1 VVVRGHGPR
10 RKLTRR
16 ERDVLV
22 ALCTPLG
29 DGGAFVEPAS
39 SRAMAETLGISEA
52 AVKQHL
58 LQLYDKFEIDDGE
71 RRRTRLANKAV
82 AAGVVSLAKDERKA
96 GTPEDELALARRAAA
111 LRNWPRAFEHL
122 SRMPPDRIE
131 DSADD
136 QELLGEAAVW
146 SGHPEESIV
155 ARQRAYAL
163 HVKAG
168 RAPRAAVVA
177 LQLVINH
184 VMRNQLGQ
192 ASGWLAKAR
201 RHLDGCTDD
210 LARGHLLLTDAVF
223 AMFGGH
229 LEAAV
234 ATAEQAVEIADRT
247 GDVDLRAL
255 ALSVQGYALS
265 VLGRPSEARPK
276 LDEAMAGATGGELGP
291 FATGFVYC
299 RTVCASLDTLDYQRA
314 LEWTEAIERTRADAC
329 TAGFPGDCRA
339 HRATIYVMRG
349 DWEAGER
356 EARVAVEEARTTDV
370 RHAGIAQNELGM
382 VRLRSGD
389 LAGAEQAFLLA
400 HQFGS
405 SPQPGLALL
414 HSARGDHQQAR
425 AMIEAAVE
433 QAPPGTPARAK
444 LVAAMF
450 EIAMGVPDL
459 AAAEAALDQ
468 LCRMAGTVPLLRAA
482 AATSEGV
489 LRLAKGDAQAACA
502 ALRTAV
508 TTWLSAGAPYEAA
521 CARIHLARAL
531 VEVGDG
537 PSATLEIGAARPVL
551 QRLGATPALAQADE
565 ALNRVQS
572 LPPRTR

>member
-1 VVVRGHGPR
+1 VVVRRDGPR

-22 ALCTPLG
+22 ALCTPLS

-82 AAGVVSLAKDERKA
+82 AAGVVTLAEDGAKA
-96 GTPEDELALARRAAA
+96 GARGDELALARKAAA
-111 LRNWPRAFEHL
+111 LRNWSRAFEHL
-122 SRMPPDRIE
+122 SRVPPDRIE

-146 SGHPEESIV
+146 SGHPEASIV

-184 VMRNQLGQ
+184 IMRNQMSQ

-201 RHLDGCTDD
+201 RHVDGCADD
-210 LARGHLLLTDAVF
+210 LPRGHLLLTDAAF
-223 AMFGGH
+223 AMYGGQ

-234 ATAEQAVEIADRT
+234 AAAEQAVEIADRA
-247 GDVDLRAL
+247 GDADLRAS

-265 VLGRPSEARPK
+265 VLGRPDEARPK
-276 LDEAMAGATGGELGP
+276 LDEAMAGATAGELGP

-314 LEWTEAIERTRADAC
+314 LEWTDAIERARADAC
-329 TAGFPGDCRA
+329 TAGLPGDCRA
-339 HRATIYVMRG
+339 HRATIFVMRG
-349 DWEAGER
+349 DWQAGER
-356 EARVAVEEARTTDV
+356 EARVAIEEAHTTDV
-370 RHAGIAQNELGM
+370 RHAGIAQNEVGT

-414 HSARGDHQQAR
+414 HSVRGDHQQAR
-425 AMIEAAVE
+425 ALIEAAVE
-433 QAPPGTPARAK
+433 QAPPGTPERAK
-444 LVAAMF
+444 LLAAMF

-459 AAAEAALDQ
+459 AAAEGALDQ
-468 LCRMAGTVPLLRAA
+468 LSRIAGTVPLLRAA
-482 AATSEGV
+482 TATSEGV
-489 LRLAKGDAQAACA
+489 LRLARGDARAACA

-508 TTWLSAGAPYEAA
+508 TTWLGAGAPYEAA
-521 CARIHLARAL
+521 CARIHLTRAL
-531 VEVGDG
+531 VEIGDRS
-537 PSATLEIGAARPVL
+537 SALLEIGAARPL
-551 QRLGATPALAQADE
+551 LERLGATLALAQADE
-565 ALNRVQS
+565 ALSRVHG
-572 LPPRTR
+572 LAPRTG